1 MIIITTMITENS
13 NDSNDNS
20 NNNDKND
27 NNCNSHDNDNDD
39 DDNDNDDS
47 DNDDGDGNDY
57 VGDDCKDKFI
67 SLEYISDADICI
79 DPMERHDQLRP
90 DTQWLYLPLLGS
102 QSAWPMAASGRVCLR
117 IQNVGDDKGAD
128 SV

>member
-20 NNNDKND
+20 NNNDNND
-27 NNCNSHDNDNDD
+27 NCNSHDNDD
-39 DDNDNDDS
+39 DDS

-57 VGDDCKDKFI
+57 DGDDCKDKFI

-79 DPMERHDQLRP
+79 DPMERHDQLRH
-90 DTQWLYLPLLGS
+90 
-102 QSAWPMAASGRVCLR
+102 ACLNR
-117 IQNVGDDKGAD
+117 
-128 SV
+128 